1 MVTLC
6 GEPDWCILLW
16 QHDMFKILAR
26 IDLGFNDPMTG
37 CAFQMSYRNV
47 STELVVTLTGAG
59 VYRWI
64 EVNNAMN
71 GFKVM
76 HSQLSIE
83 GEGAP
88 NRAVQDNY
96 TCHAWDSNNRLI
108 VCNADG
114 DILVCDYKGQFLSHV
129 KDSPFGNRIEC
140 IQASSHGLVVAGQNN
155 YIWSYEQKDQKEQR
169 PTDIPIYYSLLHA
182 KFGTDE
188 KSDTG
193 KDSNRDESITSLAIS
208 LNEDYIFAIDR

>member
-26 IDLGFNDPMTG
+26 IDLGFNDPMAGST
-37 CAFQMSYRNV
+37 FQMSYRNV
-47 STELVVTLTGAG
+47 STELVVTIPVSG

-88 NRAVQDNY
+88 NRSV
-96 TCHAWDSNNRLI
+96 
-108 VCNADG
+108 
-114 DILVCDYKGQFLSHV
+114 
-129 KDSPFGNRIEC
+129 
-140 IQASSHGLVVAGQNN
+140 
-155 YIWSYEQKDQKEQR
+155 
-169 PTDIPIYYSLLHA
+169 
-182 KFGTDE
+182 
-188 KSDTG
+188 
-193 KDSNRDESITSLAIS
+193 
-208 LNEDYIFAIDR
+208 